1 MLPWSPDTILI
12 AALVVFVAI
21 ITIFVFHIL
30 LGVQRLI
37 RLGEVRR
44 EYGREEQAYLT
55 SLYGERWGLRT
66 GGEGDGLVQQPHEE
80 FKEPK
85 SQPVARPLQDQGQNL
100 ETQHR
105 ADELEEEILR
115 LKQDYKKLEEDLE
128 QVREHQRGRPGEG
141 EDDGGFAKHPAA
153 LEWKTFFEAHLGRV
167 LQNPQAP
174 LVAELS
180 GRAMK
185 PSPRWAARSRL
196 GRGPRWYGEAPAV

>member
-21 ITIFVFHIL
+21 TTIFVFHIL

-66 GGEGDGLVQQPHEE
+66 GGEGERLEQQPDEE
-80 FKEPK
+80 YKEPK
-85 SQPVARPLQDQGQNL
+85 SQPVARPHQDQGQNL
-100 ETQHR
+100 EIQHR

-115 LKQDYKKLEEDLE
+115 LKQDYMKLEEDLE
-128 QVREHQRGRPGEG
+128 QVREHQREANQERERITEDLQNIRQILNGRPSSNLTS
-141 EDDGGFAKHPAA
+141 AA
-153 LEWKTFFEAHLGRV
+153 YNKVHRL
-167 LQNPQAP
+167 
-174 LVAELS
+174 LS
-180 GRAMK
+180 L
-185 PSPRWAARSRL
+185 PNSREE
-196 GRGPRWYGEAPAV
+196 R

>member
-44 EYGREEQAYLT
+44 EYEREEQAYLT

-66 GGEGDGLVQQPHEE
+66 GGDGERPEQQPPEE

-85 SQPVARPLQDQGQNL
+85 SQPVARPHQDQGQNL
-100 ETQHR
+100 EIQRR

-115 LKQDYKKLEEDLE
+115 LKQDHKKLEEDLE
-128 QVREHQRGRPGEG
+128 QVREHQREVDQEKERMMEDLQSIRQPLNGRPSSKLTSVAYSKIHRLLSLPNPPGE
-141 EDDGGFAKHPAA
+141 
-153 LEWKTFFEAHLGRV
+153 R
-167 LQNPQAP
+167 
-174 LVAELS
+174 
-180 GRAMK
+180 
-185 PSPRWAARSRL
+185 
-196 GRGPRWYGEAPAV
+196 

>member
-1 MLPWSPDTILI
+1 MLPWSPDTILL

-21 ITIFVFHIL
+21 TTIFVFHIL

-37 RLGEVRR
+37 RIGEVRR

-66 GGEGDGLVQQPHEE
+66 GGDGQRLEQQPPEE

-85 SQPVARPLQDQGQNL
+85 SQPVARPHQDQGQNL
-100 ETQHR
+100 EIQHR

-128 QVREHQRGRPGEG
+128 QVREHQREADQEKERMMDDLQSIRQPLNGRPSSKLTSVAYSKIHRLLSLPNSPGE
-141 EDDGGFAKHPAA
+141 
-153 LEWKTFFEAHLGRV
+153 R
-167 LQNPQAP
+167 
-174 LVAELS
+174 
-180 GRAMK
+180 
-185 PSPRWAARSRL
+185 
-196 GRGPRWYGEAPAV
+196 

>member
-21 ITIFVFHIL
+21 IAIFVFHIL

-37 RLGEVRR
+37 RLGEVRG
-44 EYGREEQAYLT
+44 EYGREEQAYLA

-66 GGEGDGLVQQPHEE
+66 GGEDERLEQQPHEE

-85 SQPVARPLQDQGQNL
+85 SLPVATPHQDQGQDL
-100 ETQHR
+100 EIQHR

-128 QVREHQRGRPGEG
+128 QVREHQRETDQERERMMQDLQSIRQSLNGRPSSKLTSVAYSKIHRLLSLPNSPGE
-141 EDDGGFAKHPAA
+141 
-153 LEWKTFFEAHLGRV
+153 R
-167 LQNPQAP
+167 
-174 LVAELS
+174 
-180 GRAMK
+180 
-185 PSPRWAARSRL
+185 
-196 GRGPRWYGEAPAV
+196 

>member
-44 EYGREEQAYLT
+44 EHGREEQAYLA

-66 GGEGDGLVQQPHEE
+66 GEEGERLEQQPHEE

-85 SQPVARPLQDQGQNL
+85 SLPVARPHQDQGQNL
-100 ETQHR
+100 EIQHR
-105 ADELEEEILR
+105 ADELEEEVLR
-115 LKQDYKKLEEDLE
+115 LKQDYGKLEEDLE
-128 QVREHQRGRPGEG
+128 QVREHQREADQERERMMQDLQSIRQPLNGRPSSKLTSVAYSKIHRLLSLPNPPGE
-141 EDDGGFAKHPAA
+141 
-153 LEWKTFFEAHLGRV
+153 R
-167 LQNPQAP
+167 
-174 LVAELS
+174 
-180 GRAMK
+180 
-185 PSPRWAARSRL
+185 
-196 GRGPRWYGEAPAV
+196 